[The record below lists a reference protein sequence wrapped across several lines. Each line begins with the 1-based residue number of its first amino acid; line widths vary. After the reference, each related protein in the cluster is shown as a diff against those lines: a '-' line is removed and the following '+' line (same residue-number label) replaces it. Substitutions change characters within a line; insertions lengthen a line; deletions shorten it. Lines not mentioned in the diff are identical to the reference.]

1 MIEHEKT
8 LVSSFG
14 QSHEAAP
21 PHLHYPGL
29 PPEKASL
36 DLAPEVFRNG
46 LISMEVKAGE
56 ETMRIY
62 ERKHSQSRHGLKTG
76 DKIGVEV
83 EELRSRILVAIRNS
97 E

>member
-1 MIEHEKT
+1 MGSRCHSLTLGKLYAWEKK
-8 LVSSFG
+8 LY
-14 QSHEAAP
+14 E
-21 PHLHYPGL
+21 
-29 PPEKASL
+29 
-36 DLAPEVFRNG
+36 
-46 LISMEVKAGE
+46 EVKAGE

-83 EELRSRILVAIRNS
+83 EELRSRILVAITNS